1 MSEPRCILLSE
12 IVTDAGTQVRA
23 ELNES
28 TVDEYSAQMLD
39 GVKFPPVTVF
49 HDGSRFILA
58 DGFHR
63 VLAARRAEFLDIL
76 ADVRIGGKPEALR
89 FALAANVKHGLPRTN
104 ADKRRSVEL
113 ALAMWPD
120 LSSREIARACAVHHD
135 LVERIRTKP
144 TDNQLADSASSTAP
158 QASPVASSEPA
169 KRKGADGK
177 SRKAPKKESPAEDA
191 GGLVGNA
198 AGGVKGLASPAA
210 TSPVTQDEAWADAV
224 KIDPET
230 FIDGILASIARDVD
244 TVSRMD
250 AQHRCR
256 VAVALR
262 DMAEQLEV

>member
-1 MSEPRCILLSE
+1 
-12 IVTDAGTQVRA
+12 
-23 ELNES
+23 LNES
-28 TVDEYSAQMLD
+28 TVDEYAAEMTN
-39 GVKFPPVTVF
+39 GAKFPPVTVF

-76 ADVRIGGKPEALR
+76 ADVKLGGKPEALR

-120 LSSREIARACAVHHD
+120 LSSREIARACAVSHTMVD
-135 LVERIRTKP
+135 EIRTP
-144 TDNQLADSASSTAP
+144 QLAT
-158 QASPVASSEPA
+158 VASSEPA

-177 SRKAPKKESPAEDA
+177 SRKAPAKSPAPDA
-191 GGLVGNA
+191 GGLGGNA
-198 AGGVKGLASPAA
+198 AGEVNGFASPAA
-210 TSPVTQDEAWADAV
+210 TAPATQDEAWVDAV

-230 FIDGILASIARDVD
+230 FIDGILAGIARDVG

-250 AQHRCR
+250 APHRCR

-262 DMAEQLEV
+262 DMAEQLEAQ

>member
-1 MSEPRCILLSE
+1 MSDPRCIPLDE

-28 TVDEYSAQMLD
+28 TVDEYAAQMLE

-49 HDGSRFILA
+49 HDGSRFILT

-76 ADVRIGGKPEALR
+76 ADVKLGGKPEALR

-120 LSSREIARACAVHHD
+120 LSSREIAKACAVHHD

-144 TDNQLADSASSTAP
+144 TENQLAESASSNPGQLAT
-158 QASPVASSEPA
+158 VASSEPA

-177 SRKAPKKESPAEDA
+177 SRKAPAKSPAPDA
-191 GGLVGNA
+191 GGLGGNA
-198 AGGVKGLASPAA
+198 AGEVNGFASPAA
-210 TSPVTQDEAWADAV
+210 TAPITQDQELIAALGA
-224 KIDPET
+224 DPET
-230 FIDGILASIARDVD
+230 FIDGILAGIARDVD

-256 VAVALR
+256 VAAALR